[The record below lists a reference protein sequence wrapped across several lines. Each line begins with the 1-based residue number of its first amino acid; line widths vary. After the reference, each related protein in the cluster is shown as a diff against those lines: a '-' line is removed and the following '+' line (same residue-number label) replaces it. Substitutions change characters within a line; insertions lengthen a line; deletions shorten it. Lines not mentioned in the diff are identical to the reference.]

1 MIELSPASTNA
12 RVYLNIFFF
21 FETIG
26 SVLSSIYY
34 LLHAAHPGSEAIEA
48 NKFVRFDSP
57 SNI

>member
-1 MIELSPASTNA
+1 MIELSHASTNA

-21 FETIG
+21 FETFG
-26 SVLSSIYY
+26 SVLSIYY
-34 LLHAAHPGSEAIEA
+34 FLHAAHPGSEAIEA